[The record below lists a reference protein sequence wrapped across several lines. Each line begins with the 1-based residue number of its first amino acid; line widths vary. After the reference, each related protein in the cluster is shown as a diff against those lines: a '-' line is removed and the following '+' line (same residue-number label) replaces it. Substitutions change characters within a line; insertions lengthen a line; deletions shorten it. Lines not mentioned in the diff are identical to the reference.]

1 MPQALPTDDP
11 YADAYQQL
19 TRLSQIAPGQIV
31 HLPDRTIATQ
41 EMIAEYSAARREG
54 RAPALTTE
62 EIGAVRE
69 YWRVSFV
76 RMGSEIPKWRQET
89 SKLLGTLD
97 NIEDQLSTFSWL
109 AGLLLKKTPLAPLA
123 NLRAVEHT
131 QRALDGAQDL
141 LTLRPG
147 GRASKNEHE
156 KRQRRR
162 QLDKLRSGNALA
174 RGRAWLE
181 SNYGHLLEG
190 AQATDTWWG
199 VGVSIG
205 PIMGA
210 IDEGYFYLAR
220 WANEGYLDMA
230 DLVHPGSKAAFIEWA
245 HEADARL
252 YGAIIQPLKQI
263 DWTGL
268 TEPIQPQL
276 DAITA
281 AYDALGDWFSR
292 GRLTAAGWVLEEPQR
307 PPGNASLPDE
317 LVE

>member
-1 MPQALPTDDP
+1 MPQDLPTDDP
-11 YADAYQQL
+11 YADAYAQL

-31 HLPDRTIATQ
+31 HLPGRTIATQ

-54 RAPALTTE
+54 RAPALTAE
-62 EIGAVRE
+62 EISAVRE
-69 YWRVSFV
+69 YWRVWFV
-76 RMGSEIPKWRQET
+76 RMGTELPKWRQET

-109 AGLLLKKTPLAPLA
+109 AGLLLKRTPLAPLA

-210 IDEGYFYLAR
+210 LDEGYFYLAR

-230 DLVHPGSKAAFIEWA
+230 DLVRPGSKAAFTEWA
-245 HEADARL
+245 HEADARI
-252 YGAIIQPLKQI
+252 YGVGIAAWRAAINSPAA
-263 DWTGL
+263 
-268 TEPIQPQL
+268 
-276 DAITA
+276 DAIRRTNETIGE
-281 AYDALGDWFSR
+281 AYDTLGDWFSR
-292 GRLTAAGWVLEEPQR
+292 GKLTAAGWVLEEPQQQI
-307 PPGNASLPDE
+307 G
-317 LVE
+317 VE